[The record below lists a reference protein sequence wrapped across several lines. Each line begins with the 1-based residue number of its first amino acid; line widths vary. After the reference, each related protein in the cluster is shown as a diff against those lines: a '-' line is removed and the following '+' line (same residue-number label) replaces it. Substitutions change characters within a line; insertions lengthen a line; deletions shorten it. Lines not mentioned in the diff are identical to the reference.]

1 MPGPRKRIVAAFYRA
16 VNGHEPV
23 REWLKGLERDDRRTI
38 GMDIAAVEYGWP
50 VGRPLCSALGD
61 GLWEVRSHIGGG
73 RIARV
78 IFYIADGR
86 MVLLHG
92 FIKKTQKIPGKDRD
106 LALRRRKEIAW

>member
-1 MPGPRKRIVAAFYRA
+1 MQAPRKRIVAAFYRA
-16 VNGHEPV
+16 ANGGEPV
-23 REWLKGLERDDRRTI
+23 REWLKGLDRDDRRTI

-50 VGRPLCSALGD
+50 AGKPLCGSLGG

-78 IFYIADGR
+78 IFCIVAGR

-92 FIKKTQKIPGKDRD
+92 FIKKTRKIPGKDRG
-106 LALRRRKEIAW
+106 LALGRKREIAP